1 MDEMYEVLRFIEH
14 GTQCRQSVD
23 CVEGSLLIYYLRDN
37 PGVHKQM
44 LFDWF
49 RQIGMNLD
57 QYHRCRKGQNYRFLN
72 PYSLVVTEDGKLL
85 LLNLDA
91 QENEFVMKKMQQR
104 ALRTHF
110 VKPVFSGGSAEI
122 RQADLFAYGKTLQ
135 FMLAYS
141 DVAPPLLKREEMR
154 LSRIID
160 RCIGV
165 RGKQYGDIAQV
176 IRDLPVFREK
186 VLQRKRVW
194 LPGAGPLSV
203 LSICLVSYAFLNY
216 RAPEAEEYNA
226 QSGDEKRASEEKN
239 RGTGEEKISDEAG
252 EEKPLSEEN
261 SKAEE
266 ISEENAEESV
276 ENAADVLEAL
286 LLENTA
292 SGNQSVLILGREM
305 ELEAVRCLAAAY
317 EREAMPQEA
326 AQAYGRLLDIE
337 SHGERIES
345 AGIKKMKLEA
355 GMGQYARAVLTG
367 EEVLERIESS
377 EEISRLMDEYEKQK
391 EGAEENSEEQQ
402 KK

>member
-1 MDEMYEVLRFIEH
+1 MYEVLRFIEH

-44 LFDWF
+44 LFEWF
-49 RQIGMNLD
+49 RQISMNLD

-72 PYSLVVTEDGKLL
+72 PYSLVVTEEGKLL

-194 LPGAGPLSV
+194 LPGAGACLSCQYV
-203 LSICLVSYAFLNY
+203 LCHMLF
-216 RAPEAEEYNA
+216 
-226 QSGDEKRASEEKN
+226 
-239 RGTGEEKISDEAG
+239 
-252 EEKPLSEEN
+252 
-261 SKAEE
+261 
-266 ISEENAEESV
+266 
-276 ENAADVLEAL
+276 
-286 LLENTA
+286 
-292 SGNQSVLILGREM
+292 
-305 ELEAVRCLAAAY
+305 
-317 EREAMPQEA
+317 
-326 AQAYGRLLDIE
+326 
-337 SHGERIES
+337 
-345 AGIKKMKLEA
+345 
-355 GMGQYARAVLTG
+355 
-367 EEVLERIESS
+367 
-377 EEISRLMDEYEKQK
+377 
-391 EGAEENSEEQQ
+391 
-402 KK
+402 